1 MTPSDIWI
9 YRRPSTLT
17 DESIKDIDKIAFYV
31 KQAESYM
38 SFLEGMVTG
47 TQEALRMIIKEEA

>member
-1 MTPSDIWI
+1 MTYTEWI
-9 YRRPSTLT
+9 YRRPATLT

-47 TQEALRMIIKEEA
+47 LLDAVRIKEEES

>member
-1 MTPSDIWI
+1 MTYTEWI
-9 YRRPSTLT
+9 YRRPATLT

-47 TQEALRMIIKEEA
+47 LLDAVRIKEEA

>member
-31 KQAESYM
+31 KQVESYM

-47 TQEALRMIIKEEA
+47 IQETLRMIIKEEA